1 MPDSPHTLLTAITE
15 APSLHWTPCATCW
28 GQRRIWESV
37 EAANGEAGCPRR
49 HRLSS
54 VPRDRRGVAMTSA
67 TAHVPA
73 DLAALGAVRSHL
85 AAALAGER

>member
-37 EAANGEAGCPRR
+37 EAANGEGAV
-49 HRLSS
+49 L
-54 VPRDRRGVAMTSA
+54 VA
-67 TAHVPA
+67 TACPA
-73 DLAALGAVRSHL
+73 CLGI
-85 AAALAGER
+85 GEVLR